1 MKRRR
6 RRRDARRS
14 RRGRDSSLAR
24 GGWSELETSILLA
37 LIEPSSHAMKSTA
50 LASALGLSLDKY
62 QSFERVLGEMERKGA
77 IKRVRAGG
85 YEISKRLELV
95 SGTISITRKGHGFVR
110 TSDGEDDVYVPGH
123 DLQTAIHGDAVFVQI
138 EHRPRGRNREGTVI
152 RVLKRRRK
160 TFVGIYQRVHRT
172 AVVTTLYDRV
182 PMNIRVRNGGE
193 IGASEGQI
201 VVVEVLSFGQG
212 RREPNGQI
220 KKVLG
225 NRDDPETQVLAIAH
239 AHGLPQEF
247 NDELLAEA
255 KLAAAQGSLHP
266 GDHRVDLTSLLTFT
280 IDPADAKD
288 HDDALSVEYL
298 GHDRVRVGIHI
309 ADVSHFV
316 PLGSPVD
323 VEASARGTSVYLVD
337 RTIPMLPP
345 VLAND
350 VCSLN
355 PGARRFALS
364 VFVTLDSAGQIHEHR
379 YQHTIIKCR
388 VALSYETTQEVLE
401 GNSSGDPEIDEA
413 LYVLRDHARAVRALR
428 GSRGALDFD
437 LPETEVLLD
446 PSGEPLEIRRRERL
460 EAHRLIEDFMILA
473 NELVAGDLE
482 ELELLG
488 LYRVHEP
495 PAPQKVDNLSDTLAQ
510 LGLALPSGQ
519 LSPSDLQ
526 KILLWAEGRAEES
539 LVNTMVLRSLRRARY
554 CTENLGHFGL
564 GSPGYSHFTSP
575 IRRYPDLVVHRV
587 VSRCLVDGEENLY
600 QDLESLRELAEQ
612 CSIREQ
618 AAVEA
623 ERESVALK
631 RAAYMERHVGEEYSG
646 QITGV
651 APFGIFVTL
660 DTLFVEGLIHIRTVV
675 DDYYHFDEH
684 QHALVGERGHQR
696 FSLGDAVLVKVARV
710 DRDERR
716 IEFTLLKKLSSGPVI
731 RAFS

>member
-1 MKRRR
+1 M
-6 RRRDARRS
+6 D
-14 RRGRDSSLAR
+14 
-24 GGWSELETSILLA
+24 WSDIETSVLLE
-37 LIEPSSHAMKSTA
+37 LIEPSRRPRKSKE
-50 LASALGLSLDKY
+50 LAKALGLPATEY
-62 QSFERVLGEMERKGA
+62 RSFEKILKEMQQKGGLRR
-77 IKRVRAGG
+77 IRGQG
-85 YEISKRLELV
+85 YELPKRLELV
-95 SGTISITRKGHGFVR
+95 SGTISIARNGHGFVR
-110 TSDGEDDVYVPGH
+110 AGEGDADVYVPGH
-123 DLQTAIHGDAVFVQI
+123 DLRTAIHGDTVFVQI
-138 EHRPRGRNREGTVI
+138 ERRPQGRNPQGKVI
-152 RVLKRRRK
+152 RVLKRGRK

-172 AVVTTLYDRV
+172 EVVTTLYERV
-182 PMNIRVRNGGE
+182 AMNVRVTGGE
-193 IGASEGQI
+193 KHGAKEGEV
-201 VVVEVLSFGQG
+201 VVVEVLSFGQN
-212 RREPNGQI
+212 RREMNGLI
-220 KKVLG
+220 TEVLG
-225 NRDDPETQVLAIAH
+225 DRDDPEVQILAVAH
-239 AHGLPQEF
+239 AHGLPQVF
-247 NDELLAEA
+247 NDKLLAAA
-255 KLAAAQGSLHP
+255 KLAARQGGSNP
-266 GDHRVDLTSLLTFT
+266 GGNRVDLTSLLTFT

-288 HDDALSVEYL
+288 HDDALSVEHL
-298 GHDRVRVGIHI
+298 AHDRVQVGIHI

-316 PLGSPVD
+316 ALGSPVD
-323 VEASARGTSVYLVD
+323 EEAATRGTSVYLVD

-350 VCSLN
+350 ICSLN
-355 PGARRFALS
+355 PGAPRFALS
-364 VFVTLDSAGQIHEHR
+364 VFVTLDSAGQIHGHR
-379 YQHTIIKCR
+379 YEHTVIKCR
-388 VALSYETTQEVLE
+388 VALSYEQGQEILE

-413 LYVLRDHARAVRALR
+413 LHVLHDHARAIRALR
-428 GSRGALDFD
+428 VSRGALDFD

-526 KILLWAEGRAEES
+526 KILLWGEGRAEES

-564 GSPGYSHFTSP
+564 GSRGYSHFTSP
-575 IRRYPDLVVHRV
+575 IRRYPDLVVHRI

-631 RAAYMERHVGEEYSG
+631 KAAYMERHVGEEYSG

-684 QHALVGERGHQR
+684 QHAFVGERGHQS

-716 IEFTLLKKLSSGPVI
+716 IEFEFLKRITLD
-731 RAFS
+731 